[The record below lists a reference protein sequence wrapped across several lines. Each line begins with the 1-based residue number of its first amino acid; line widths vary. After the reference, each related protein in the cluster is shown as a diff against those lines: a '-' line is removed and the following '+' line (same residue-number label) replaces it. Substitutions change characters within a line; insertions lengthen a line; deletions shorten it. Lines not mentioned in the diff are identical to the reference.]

1 MNKNPIIIIG
11 YSGHAWVAIDAFQQ
25 AGGQVVGYCEREE
38 KKVNPY
44 KLPFLGSENI
54 LKEDQDQAYFVGIGN
69 NTIRKSV
76 MLKMHRRASIIVH
89 PTAVV
94 ATLAKVCDGVL
105 VAARAVI
112 NPLAMIGRGAII
124 NTGAIV
130 EHECV
135 VENFAHVAPGAV
147 LAGNVRVGA
156 LAFIGAGAVVRQ
168 GIAIGAGAIVGAGAV
183 VVKDV
188 PPGITVMGN
197 PAKQRAGTL

>member
-44 KLPFLGSENI
+44 KLPFLGSEDI

-94 ATLAKVCDGVL
+94 ATLAKV
-105 VAARAVI
+105 
-112 NPLAMIGRGAII
+112 
-124 NTGAIV
+124 
-130 EHECV
+130 
-135 VENFAHVAPGAV
+135 HVFTPDCKFISQDTRHLTKPGAV
-147 LAGNVRVGA
+147 YLGELVAPQLEEILYNEPEV
-156 LAFIGAGAVVRQ
+156 Q
-168 GIAIGAGAIVGAGAV
+168 
-183 VVKDV
+183 
-188 PPGITVMGN
+188 
-197 PAKQRAGTL
+197 

>member
-1 MNKNPIIIIG
+1 MSENSIVIIG

-38 KKVNPY
+38 KEVNPY
-44 KLPFLGSENI
+44 GLPFLGSEDV
-54 LKEDQDQAYFVGIGN
+54 LKDDQSQAYFVGIGD
-69 NTIRKSV
+69 NTIRKAV
-76 MLKMHRRASIIVH
+76 MLKMHRSAAVIVH

-112 NPLAMIGRGAII
+112 NPLATIGRGAII

-135 VENFAHVAPGAV
+135 VENFAHIAPGAV
-147 LAGNVRVGA
+147 LGGNVRVGQM
-156 LAFIGAGAVVRQ
+156 AFIGAGAVVRQ
-168 GIAIGAGAIVGAGAV
+168 GITIGAGAIVGAGAV
-183 VVKDV
+183 VVEDV

-197 PAKQRAGTL
+197 PAKQRAGPS